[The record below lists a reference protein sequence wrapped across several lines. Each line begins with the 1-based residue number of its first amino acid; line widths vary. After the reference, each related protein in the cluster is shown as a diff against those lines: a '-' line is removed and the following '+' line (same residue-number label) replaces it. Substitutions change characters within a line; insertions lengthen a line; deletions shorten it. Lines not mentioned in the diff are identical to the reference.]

1 MTVNP
6 PLAPVRKGPAS
17 VRLRRLVRE
26 TVGWAVGIPMA
37 TFRYLTREVDL
48 HRVDEKLDEPIADL
62 NPDPHIAADES
73 TQPPSEG
80 VGPEFYRRYSL
91 KIRRPRISAEQLI
104 DVLSADPNVAA
115 PVELARFVK
124 LEGSPDEM
132 SVGDEYVVRMPG
144 PWNGPVRVTS
154 RTPHSFGLVTL
165 KGHME
170 AGEIEF
176 TAKPRSDGAIDFRIE
191 SWARS
196 NGWLFHLLYHRL
208 RLSKEVQ
215 MHMWAEFC
223 QRAALVAGGKPEDGI
238 EVRTARYEDDGEDDR
253 RSAAPV

>member
-1 MTVNP
+1 MTATAKP
-6 PLAPVRKGPAS
+6 PLAPVRKSGRS
-17 VRLRRLVRE
+17 DVRLQRFVRE
-26 TVGWAVGIPMA
+26 TVGWAVVIRLA
-37 TFRYLTREVDL
+37 TFRYVTRDVDL
-48 HRVDEKLDEPIADL
+48 HRIDEELDEPLAEL
-62 NPDPHIAADES
+62 TPEPRVADES
-73 TQPPSEG
+73 TQLPSEG
-80 VGPEFYRRYSL
+80 VGPEFYRRYSAR
-91 KIRRPRISAEQLI
+91 IRRPRISPEQLI

-124 LEGSPDEM
+124 LEGDPDEM

-144 PWNGPVRVTS
+144 PWNGPVRVTA
-154 RTPHSFGLVTL
+154 RTHRSFRLVTL

-176 TAKPRSDGAIDFRIE
+176 AARPRSDGAIDFRIE

-223 QRAALVAGGKPEDGI
+223 QRAALVAGGKLEHGI
-238 EVRTARYEDDGEDDR
+238 EVRTARYEDDDEDD
-253 RSAAPV
+253 